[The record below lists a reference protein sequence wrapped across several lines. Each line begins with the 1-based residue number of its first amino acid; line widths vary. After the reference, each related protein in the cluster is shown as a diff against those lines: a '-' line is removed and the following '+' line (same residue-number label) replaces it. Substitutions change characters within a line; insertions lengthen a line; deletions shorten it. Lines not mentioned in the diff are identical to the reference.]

1 MPLQFVELLLL
12 QAQSA
17 SLADAGILANQ
28 LEQALAKEKELNELQ
43 RQFISMVSHEFRT
56 PLTIIDSTAQRM
68 MRRRGRLTPD
78 EFQQRTGKIRSA
90 VKRMTMLVESTL
102 SVARLDAGKFEMNPR
117 YIDAGELVADNCRL
131 QQEISASH
139 DISVDVGAIS
149 GPIFADPY
157 LFNHIFTNLLSN
169 AVKYSPDGC
178 KIEVRGWMEDE
189 QFLVSIRDHGMG
201 ISDNDVPRL
210 FERFFRAG
218 TSTGIAGTG
227 IGLHLVKQLV
237 DLHGGSIEVE
247 SVEGEGSTFT
257 IRLPIRPAED
267 VIARGPVG
275 TASASS
281 DWRNDRRCSARGP

>member
-1 MPLQFVELLLL
+1 
-12 QAQSA
+12 
-17 SLADAGILANQ
+17 
-28 LEQALAKEKELNELQ
+28 
-43 RQFISMVSHEFRT
+43 
-56 PLTIIDSTAQRM
+56 M
-68 MRRRGRLTPD
+68 MRRVDRLTPD
-78 EFQQRTGKIRSA
+78 EIQQRTGNIRKA
-90 VKRMTMLVESTL
+90 VKRMTMLIESTL
-102 SVARLDAGKFEMNPR
+102 SAARLDAGKFELNAR
-117 YIDAGELVADNCRL
+117 YIDAGELVAENCRL

-139 DISVDVGAIS
+139 HISVDVGAIS
-149 GPIFADPY
+149 GPIYADPY
-157 LFNHIFTNLLSN
+157 LLNHIFTNLLSN
-169 AVKYSPDGC
+169 AIKYSPDGC

-275 TASASS
+275 TASPAHIT
-281 DWRNDRRCSARGP
+281 AAE